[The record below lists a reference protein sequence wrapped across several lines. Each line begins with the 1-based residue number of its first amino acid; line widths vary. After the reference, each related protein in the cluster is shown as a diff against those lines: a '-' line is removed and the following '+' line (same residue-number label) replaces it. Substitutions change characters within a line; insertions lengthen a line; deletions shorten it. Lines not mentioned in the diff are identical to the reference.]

1 MIRPMKWAP
10 AALVLIAAFVAACSG
25 KGGAKPVA
33 LSACT
38 ELRDGGGDKPDLVV
52 VSDLPLRGVSA
63 ETAAHSV
70 DAIEFV
76 LRRHG
81 FRAGHYRVG
90 YQSCN
95 DSVGDEP
102 YDPRSC
108 RRNAR
113 AYVAN
118 DDVVGVIGPWHSGC
132 AVEEIPIVSRKAA
145 GPLAM
150 ISPVNTLTAL
160 TVPRTDPDVPPLY
173 PDGVRSYVR
182 VTTHDLAQGS
192 AAAGIAK
199 RLGAARVALV
209 SQADTDSYAAG
220 LASSFRSA
228 ARALGLDVR
237 AFKWDMRKS
246 YSALARSVAATHP
259 DAVFLAGVTEVNG
272 KRLVLDLRAAL
283 GRRVT
288 FIAPDSFAGDD
299 TAGEL
304 GAAGEAMRVTVP
316 GLPPAALPPAG
327 QRFRRELGAPPGL
340 PSFGAPEAAQATEV
354 LLQAIAR
361 SDGTRASV
369 VRELF
374 ATRVKNGILGSFSF
388 DRNGDIVPRP
398 VGVYRFE
405 RGKFVTEGV
414 VRVPLGDGP

>member
-1 MIRPMKWAP
+1 VHARSSAT
-10 AALVLIAAFVAACSG
+10 AAATS
-25 KGGAKPVA
+25 PT
-33 LSACT
+33 LSSSLTCRFA
-38 ELRDGGGDKPDLVV
+38 
-52 VSDLPLRGVSA
+52 
-63 ETAAHSV
+63 AAHSV

-132 AVEEIPIVSRKAA
+132 AIEEIPIVSRKAA

-150 ISPVNTLTAL
+150 ISPVNTLAGL
-160 TVPRTDPDVPPLY
+160 TVRGADPDVPPLY
-173 PDGVRSYVR
+173 PDGVHSYVR
-182 VTTHDLAQGS
+182 VVTHDLAQGS
-192 AAAGIAK
+192 AAAQIAK
-199 RLGAARVALV
+199 RRGARRVALV

-237 AFKWDMRKS
+237 AFRWDMRKS
-246 YSALARSVAATHP
+246 YDGLAQSVATTHP
-259 DAVFLAGVTEVNG
+259 DAVFLAGVTEING

-283 GRRVT
+283 GPRVT
-288 FIAPDSFAGDD
+288 FIAPDSFAGDE
-299 TAGEL
+299 TAREL
-304 GAAGEAMRVTVP
+304 GAAGEGMRVTNP
-316 GLPPAALPPAG
+316 GLPPAALPAAG
-327 QRFRRELGAPPGL
+327 KRFRREAGVPAGL
-340 PSFGAPEAAQATEV
+340 AGFGAPEAAQATEV

-374 ATRVKNGILGSFSF
+374 ATRVKDGILGSFSF

-405 RGKFVTEGV
+405 RGKLVTEGV
-414 VRVPLGDGP
+414 VRVPLRDGR

>member
-1 MIRPMKWAP
+1 MRSMKWAP
-10 AALVLIAAFVAACSG
+10 AALLVFAALAAGCGG
-25 KGGAKPVA
+25 KGGAEPVA

-38 ELRDGGGDKPDLVV
+38 ELRSGSGDKPGVVV
-52 VSDLPLRGVSA
+52 VSDLPRRGVSA
-63 ETAAHSV
+63 ETAAHSA

-81 FRAGHYRVG
+81 FRAGDYRIG
-90 YQSCN
+90 YQLCN

-102 YDPRSC
+102 YDSRAC

-113 AYVAN
+113 AYVAD

-132 AVEEIPIVSRKAA
+132 AIEQIPIVSRKAA

-150 ISPVNTLTAL
+150 ISPVNTLAAL
-160 TVPRTDPDVPPLY
+160 TVPGTDPDVPPLY

-192 AAAGIAK
+192 AAAQIAK
-199 RLGAARVALV
+199 RLGARRVALV
-209 SQADTDSYAAG
+209 SQADTDSYARG

-228 ARALGLDVR
+228 ARGLGLEIR
-237 AFKWDMRKS
+237 AFRWDMRKS
-246 YSALARSVAATHP
+246 YGALARSVAAAHP
-259 DAVFLAGVTEVNG
+259 DAVFLAGVTEING

-299 TAGEL
+299 TAREL
-304 GAAGEAMRVTVP
+304 GAAGEGMRVTLP
-316 GLPPAALPPAG
+316 GLPPAALPAAG

-340 PSFGAPEAAQATEV
+340 AAFGAPEAAQATEV

-374 ATRVKNGILGSFSF
+374 ATRVKDGILGSFSF

-414 VRVPLGDGP
+414 VRVPLRDGR

>member
-1 MIRPMKWAP
+1 MGSMKWAP
-10 AALVLIAAFVAACSG
+10 AALLVLVALAAGCG
-25 KGGAKPVA
+25 GNGGAEPVA

-38 ELRDGGGDKPDLVV
+38 ELRYGGGEKPDVIV

-63 ETAAHSV
+63 ETAGFSV

-81 FRAGHYRVG
+81 FRAGDFRVG

-102 YDPRSC
+102 YDPRAC

-132 AVEEIPIVSRKAA
+132 AIEEIPIVSRKAA

-150 ISPVNTLTAL
+150 ISPTNTLAGL
-160 TVPRTDPDVPPLY
+160 TLTGTDPEVPQLY
-173 PDGVRSYVR
+173 PDGVHSYVR
-182 VTTHDLAQGS
+182 VVTHDLAQGG
-192 AAAGIAK
+192 AAAQIAK
-199 RLGAARVALV
+199 QLGAHRVALV
-209 SQADTDSYAAG
+209 HQGDTDAYARG
-220 LASSFRSA
+220 LASSFRGA
-228 ARALGLDVR
+228 AHDLGLHVR
-237 AFKWDMRKS
+237 AFRWSMLKS
-246 YSALARSVAATHP
+246 YGALARSVAVTHP
-259 DAVFLAGVTEVNG
+259 DAVFLAGVTEING

-283 GRRVT
+283 GQSVA

-299 TAGEL
+299 TAREL
-304 GAAGEAMRVTVP
+304 GAAGEGMYVTLP
-316 GLPPAALPPAG
+316 GLPSAALPAAG
-327 QRFRRELGAPPGL
+327 KRFRREFGAPPGL
-340 PSFGAPEAAQATEV
+340 AAFGAPEAAQATEV
-354 LLQAIAR
+354 VLQAIAR

-374 ATRVKNGILGSFSF
+374 ATRVKKGILGSFSF

-405 RGKFVTEGV
+405 RGKLVTEGV
-414 VRVPLGDGP
+414 VRVPLRDGR

>member
-1 MIRPMKWAP
+1 MRSMKWAP
-10 AALVLIAAFVAACSG
+10 AALLVFAALAAACSG
-25 KGGAKPVA
+25 KGGVEPVA

-38 ELRDGGGDKPDLVV
+38 ELRYGGGDKPDVVV

-63 ETAAHSV
+63 ETAGFTV

-81 FRAGHYRVG
+81 FRAGDYRVG

-102 YDPRSC
+102 YDPRTC

-132 AVEEIPIVSRKAA
+132 AIEEIPIVSRKAA

-150 ISPVNTLTAL
+150 ISPTNTLAGL
-160 TVPRTDPDVPPLY
+160 TLPGTVSDVPPLY
-173 PDGVRSYVR
+173 LDGVHSYVR
-182 VTTHDLAQGS
+182 VVTHDLAQGS
-192 AAAGIAK
+192 AAAQIAK
-199 RLGAARVALV
+199 RLGARRVALV
-209 SQADTDSYAAG
+209 HQADTDSYARG

-228 ARALGLDVR
+228 ARDLGLEVR
-237 AFKWDMRKS
+237 AFRWDMRKS
-246 YSALARSVAATHP
+246 YGALARSVAATHP
-259 DAVFLAGVTEVNG
+259 DAVFLAGVTEING

-283 GRRVT
+283 GQRVA
-288 FIAPDSFAGDD
+288 FIGPDSFAGDE
-299 TAGEL
+299 TAREL
-304 GAAGEAMRVTVP
+304 GAAGEGMYVTLP
-316 GLPPAALPPAG
+316 GLPPAALPAAG
-327 QRFRRELGAPPGL
+327 KRFRREVGAPPGL
-340 PSFGAPEAAQATEV
+340 AAFGAPEAAQAAEV

-374 ATRVKNGILGSFSF
+374 ATRVKDGILGSFSF

-405 RGKFVTEGV
+405 HGKFVTEGV
-414 VRVPLGDGP
+414 VRVPLRYGR

>member
-1 MIRPMKWAP
+1 MKWAS
-10 AALVLIAAFVAACSG
+10 AALAVFAAFVAGCGG
-25 KGGAKPVA
+25 KGGAEPVA

-38 ELRDGGGDKPDLVV
+38 QLRYGGGDKPDVVV
-52 VSDLPLRGVSA
+52 VSDLPRRGVSA
-63 ETAAHSV
+63 ETAAHTA

-81 FRAGHYRVG
+81 FRAGDYRVG
-90 YQSCN
+90 YQLCN

-102 YDPRSC
+102 YDPRAC

-132 AVEEIPIVSRKAA
+132 AIEQIPIVSRKAA

-150 ISPVNTLTAL
+150 ISPVNTLAAL
-160 TVPRTDPDVPPLY
+160 TVPGIDPDVPSLY

-192 AAAGIAK
+192 AAAQVAK
-199 RLGAARVALV
+199 RLGARRVALV
-209 SQADTDSYAAG
+209 SQADTDSYARG

-228 ARALGLDVR
+228 ARGLGLEVR
-237 AFKWDMRKS
+237 SFRWEMRKS
-246 YSALARSVAATHP
+246 YGALARSVAATHP
-259 DAVFLAGVTEVNG
+259 DAVFLAGVPELNG
-272 KRLVLDLRAAL
+272 KKLVLDLRAAL

-288 FIAPDSFAGDD
+288 FIAPDSYAGDD
-299 TAGEL
+299 FARELGPAGE
-304 GAAGEAMRVTVP
+304 GMRVTLP
-316 GLPPAALPPAG
+316 GIPPAALPAAG
-327 QRFRRELGAPPGL
+327 KQFRREVGAPPGL
-340 PSFGAPEAAQATEV
+340 AAFGAPEAAQATEV

-374 ATRVKNGILGSFSF
+374 ATRVKDGILGSFSF

-405 RGKFVTEGV
+405 HRKFVVDGV
-414 VRVPLGDGP
+414 VRVPIGDGP

>member
-1 MIRPMKWAP
+1 MGSMKWAP
-10 AALVLIAAFVAACSG
+10 AALLVFAVLAAGCDG
-25 KGGAKPVA
+25 KGGAEPVA

-38 ELRDGGGDKPDLVV
+38 ELRYGGGDKPDVVV
-52 VSDLPLRGVSA
+52 VSDLPRRGVSA
-63 ETAAHSV
+63 ETARFSV

-81 FRAGHYRVG
+81 FRAGDYRVG

-102 YDPRSC
+102 YDQRAC

-132 AVEEIPIVSRKAA
+132 AIEQIPIVSRKAA

-150 ISPVNTLTAL
+150 ISPTNTLAGL
-160 TVPRTDPDVPPLY
+160 TLPGTGTEVPPLY
-173 PDGVRSYVR
+173 PDGVHSYVR
-182 VTTHDLAQGS
+182 VVTHDLAQGS
-192 AAAGIAK
+192 AAAQIAK
-199 RLGAARVALV
+199 RLGARRVALV
-209 SQADTDSYAAG
+209 HQADTDSYARG

-228 ARALGLDVR
+228 ARGLGLEVR
-237 AFKWDMRKS
+237 AFRWGMLKS
-246 YSALARSVAATHP
+246 YGPLARSVAATHP
-259 DAVFLAGVTEVNG
+259 DAVFLAGVTQING

-288 FIAPDSFAGDD
+288 FIAPDSFAGDE
-299 TAGEL
+299 TAREL
-304 GAAGEAMRVTVP
+304 GAAGEGMRVTLP
-316 GLPPAALPPAG
+316 GFPPDALPAAGKRFKRELALPP
-327 QRFRRELGAPPGL
+327 GL
-340 PSFGAPEAAQATEV
+340 AAFGAPEAAQAAEV

-374 ATRVKNGILGSFSF
+374 ATRVKDGILGSFSF

-405 RGKFVTEGV
+405 RGKFVVEGV
-414 VRVPLGDGP
+414 VRVPLRGGR

>member
-1 MIRPMKWAP
+1 MGSMKWASAAVLVF
-10 AALVLIAAFVAACSG
+10 AALAASCGG
-25 KGGAKPVA
+25 KGGAEPVA

-132 AVEEIPIVSRKAA
+132 AIEEIPIVSRKAA

-150 ISPVNTLTAL
+150 ISPVNTEAGLTL
-160 TVPRTDPDVPPLY
+160 PGTVTDVPPLY
-173 PDGVRSYVR
+173 PDGVHSYVR
-182 VTTHDLAQGS
+182 VVTHDFAQGS
-192 AAAGIAK
+192 AAAQIAK
-199 RLGAARVALV
+199 RLGAHRVALV
-209 SQADTDSYAAG
+209 HQADTDSYARG
-220 LASSFRSA
+220 LAAPFRSA
-228 ARALGLDVR
+228 ARALGLEVR
-237 AFKWDMRKS
+237 PFRWDMRKS
-246 YSALARSVAATHP
+246 YDRLARSVAATHP
-259 DAVFLAGVTEVNG
+259 DAVFLAGVTEING

-283 GRRVT
+283 GPRVT
-288 FIAPDSFAGDD
+288 FIGPDAFAGDD
-299 TAGEL
+299 TAREL
-304 GAAGEAMRVTVP
+304 GAAGEGMYVTLP
-316 GLPPAALPPAG
+316 GLPPSALPTAG
-327 QRFRRELGAPPGL
+327 KRFRREARVPPGVAG
-340 PSFGAPEAAQATEV
+340 FGAPEAAQATEV

-405 RGKFVTEGV
+405 RGKLVTEGV
-414 VRVPLGDGP
+414 VRVPLRDGR

>member
-1 MIRPMKWAP
+1 MKWAP
-10 AALVLIAAFVAACSG
+10 AALAVFAAFVAGCGG
-25 KGGAKPVA
+25 KGAAEPVA

-38 ELRDGGGDKPDLVV
+38 QLRSGGGDKPDVVV
-52 VSDLPLRGVSA
+52 VSDLPRRGVSA
-63 ETAAHSV
+63 ETATHSV

-81 FRAGHYRVG
+81 FRAGDYRVG

-102 YDPRSC
+102 YDPHAC

-113 AYVAN
+113 AYVAS

-132 AVEEIPIVSRKAA
+132 AIEQIPIVSRKAA

-150 ISPVNTLTAL
+150 ISPVNTLAAL
-160 TVPRTDPDVPPLY
+160 TVSGTDPDVPPLY

-192 AAAGIAK
+192 AAAQIAK
-199 RLGAARVALV
+199 RLGTRRVALV
-209 SQADTDSYAAG
+209 SQADTDSYARG
-220 LASSFRSA
+220 LASSFGSA
-228 ARALGLDVR
+228 ARGLGLEVR
-237 AFKWDMRKS
+237 AFRWDMRKS
-246 YSALARSVAATHP
+246 YGALARSVAATHP
-259 DAVFLAGVTEVNG
+259 DAVFLAGVPEING
-272 KRLVLDLRAAL
+272 KQLVLDLRAAL

-288 FIAPDSFAGDD
+288 FIGPDSFAGDD
-299 TAGEL
+299 FARELGPAGE
-304 GAAGEAMRVTVP
+304 GMRVTLP
-316 GLPPAALPPAG
+316 GIPPAALPAAG
-327 QRFRRELGAPPGL
+327 KRFRREVGAPPGL
-340 PSFGAPEAAQATEV
+340 AAFGAPEAAQATEV

-374 ATRVKNGILGSFSF
+374 ATRVKDGILGSFSF

-405 RGKFVTEGV
+405 RGKFVVDGV
-414 VRVPLGDGP
+414 VRVPLGDGR

>member
-1 MIRPMKWAP
+1 MCSMKWAP
-10 AALVLIAAFVAACSG
+10 AALLVFAALAASCGG
-25 KGGAKPVA
+25 KGGAEPVA

-38 ELRDGGGDKPDLVV
+38 ELRHGGGDKPDLIV

-132 AVEEIPIVSRKAA
+132 AIEEIPIASRKAA

-150 ISPVNTLTAL
+150 ISPFNTLAGL
-160 TVPRTDPDVPPLY
+160 TLRGADPDVPPLY
-173 PDGVRSYVR
+173 PDGVHSYVR
-182 VTTHDLAQGS
+182 VVTHDLAQGS
-192 AAAGIAK
+192 AAAQIAK
-199 RLGAARVALV
+199 RRGARRVALV
-209 SQADTDSYAAG
+209 SQEDTDSYAAG

-228 ARALGLDVR
+228 ARALRLEVR
-237 AFKWDMRKS
+237 PFRWDMRKS
-246 YSALARSVAATHP
+246 YATLARSVAATHP
-259 DAVFLAGVTEVNG
+259 DAVFLAGVTEING

-283 GRRVT
+283 GRRVAL
-288 FIAPDSFAGDD
+288 IGPDSFAGDD
-299 TAGEL
+299 TAREL
-304 GAAGEAMRVTVP
+304 GAAGEGMYVTLP
-316 GLPPAALPPAG
+316 GLPPGALPAAG
-327 QRFRRELGAPPGL
+327 KRFRRELGLPPGL
-340 PSFGAPEAAQATEV
+340 AAVGAPEAAQAAEV

-374 ATRVKNGILGSFSF
+374 ATRVKNGILGTFSF

-398 VGVYRFE
+398 VGVYRFAH
-405 RGKFVTEGV
+405 GKFITEGV
-414 VRVPLGDGP
+414 VRVPLRDGR

>member
-1 MIRPMKWAP
+1 MRSMKWAP
-10 AALVLIAAFVAACSG
+10 AALLVFAALAASCGGKSG
-25 KGGAKPVA
+25 AEPVA

-38 ELRDGGGDKPDLVV
+38 ELRGGGDKPDVVV

-63 ETAAHSV
+63 ETARFSV
-70 DAIEFV
+70 DAIELV

-81 FRAGHYRVG
+81 FRAGDYRVG

-95 DSVGDEP
+95 DSIGDEP

-108 RRNAR
+108 RRNAH

-132 AVEEIPIVSRKAA
+132 AIEEIPIVSRKAA

-150 ISPVNTLTAL
+150 ISPSNTLAAL
-160 TVPRTDPDVPPLY
+160 TVAGTDPDVPPLY
-173 PDGVRSYVR
+173 PDGVHSYVR
-182 VTTHDLAQGS
+182 VVTHDLAQGS
-192 AAAGIAK
+192 AAAQIAK
-199 RLGAARVALV
+199 RLGARRVALV
-209 SQADTDSYAAG
+209 SQADTDSYARG

-228 ARALGLDVR
+228 AEDFGLNVR

-246 YSALARSVAATHP
+246 YGPLARSVAATHP

-272 KRLVLDLRAAL
+272 KRLVFDLRAAL
-283 GRRVT
+283 ERRVAL
-288 FIAPDSFAGDD
+288 IAPDSFAGDD
-299 TAGEL
+299 TAREL
-304 GAAGEAMRVTVP
+304 GAAGEGMYVTLP
-316 GLPPAALPPAG
+316 GLPPGALPAAG
-327 QRFRRELGAPPGL
+327 KRFRRELGAPPGL
-340 PSFGAPEAAQATEV
+340 ASFGAPEAAQSAEV

-374 ATRVKNGILGSFSF
+374 ATRVNDGILGSFSF

-398 VGVYRFE
+398 VGLYRFE

-414 VRVPLGDGP
+414 VRVPLRDGR

>member
-1 MIRPMKWAP
+1 MKWAS
-10 AALVLIAAFVAACSG
+10 AVLAVFAAFVAAGCGS
-25 KGGAKPVA
+25 KDGAEPVP

-38 ELRDGGGDKPDLVV
+38 QLRYGGGDKPDVLV
-52 VSDLPLRGVSA
+52 VSDLPRRGVSA
-63 ETAAHSV
+63 ETASHSV

-81 FRAGHYRVG
+81 FRAGDYRVG

-95 DSVGDEP
+95 DAVGDEP
-102 YDPRSC
+102 YDPRAC

-132 AVEEIPIVSRKAA
+132 AIEQIPIVSRKAA

-150 ISPVNTLTAL
+150 ISPTNTLGGLTL
-160 TVPRTDPDVPPLY
+160 QGTVPAEEPPLY

-182 VTTHDLAQGS
+182 VVTHDLAQGS
-192 AAAGIAK
+192 AAAEIAK
-199 RLGAARVALV
+199 RLGARRVALV
-209 SQADTDSYAAG
+209 HQADTDSYARG

-228 ARALGLDVR
+228 ARGLGLEVR
-237 AFKWDMRKS
+237 AFRWGMLKS
-246 YSALARSVAATHP
+246 YGALARSIAATHP
-259 DAVFLAGVTEVNG
+259 DAVFLAGVTEING
-272 KRLVLDLRAAL
+272 KQLVLDLRAAL

-288 FIAPDSFAGDD
+288 FIAPDSFAGDE
-299 TAGEL
+299 TARDL
-304 GAAGEAMRVTVP
+304 GAAGEGMRVTLP
-316 GLPPAALPPAG
+316 GIPPAALPAAG
-327 QRFRRELGAPPGL
+327 KRLRHELGAPPGL
-340 PSFGAPEAAQATEV
+340 AAFGAPEAAQATEV

-374 ATRVKNGILGSFSF
+374 ATRVKHGILGSFSF

-405 RGKFVTEGV
+405 RGKFVTDGV
-414 VRVPLGDGP
+414 VRVPLGDDP

>member
-1 MIRPMKWAP
+1 MRWAS
-10 AALVLIAAFVAACSG
+10 AALAVFAAFVAGCGG
-25 KGGAKPVA
+25 KGGAEPVA

-38 ELRDGGGDKPDLVV
+38 QLRYGGGDKPDVVV
-52 VSDLPLRGVSA
+52 VSDLPRRGVSA
-63 ETAAHSV
+63 ETVAHTV

-81 FRAGHYRVG
+81 FRAGDYRVG

-102 YDPRSC
+102 YDARAC

-132 AVEEIPIVSRKAA
+132 AIEQIPIVSRKAA

-150 ISPVNTLTAL
+150 ISPVNTLAAL
-160 TVPRTDPDVPPLY
+160 TVPGTDPDVPPLY
-173 PDGVRSYVR
+173 PEGVRSYVR

-192 AAAGIAK
+192 AAAQIAK
-199 RLGAARVALV
+199 HLGARRVALV
-209 SQADTDSYAAG
+209 SQADTDSYARG

-228 ARALGLDVR
+228 ARGLGLKVR
-237 AFKWDMRKS
+237 AFRWDMRKS
-246 YSALARSVAATHP
+246 YGALARSVAATHP
-259 DAVFLAGVTEVNG
+259 DAVFLAGVPEING
-272 KRLVLDLRAAL
+272 KQLVLDLRAAL

-288 FIAPDSFAGDD
+288 FIGPDSYAGDD
-299 TAGEL
+299 FARELGPAGE
-304 GAAGEAMRVTVP
+304 GMRVTLP
-316 GLPPAALPPAG
+316 GIPPAALPAAG
-327 QRFRRELGAPPGL
+327 KRFRRELGAPPGL
-340 PSFGAPEAAQATEV
+340 AAFGAPEAAEATEV

-374 ATRVKNGILGSFSF
+374 ATRVKDGILGSFSF

-405 RGKFVTEGV
+405 RGKFVTDGV

>member
-1 MIRPMKWAP
+1 MVWMKWAP
-10 AALVLIAAFVAACSG
+10 AVLLVLAAVAVGCGAE
-25 KGGAKPVA
+25 GGAEPVA

-38 ELRDGGGDKPDLVV
+38 QLRYGGGGKPDVVV

-63 ETAAHSV
+63 ETAGFSV
-70 DAIEFV
+70 NAIEFV

-81 FRAGHYRVG
+81 FRAGDFRVG

-95 DSVGDEP
+95 DSVGDQP
-102 YDPRSC
+102 YDTRAC

-132 AVEEIPIVSRKAA
+132 AVEQIPIVSRKAA

-150 ISPVNTLTAL
+150 ISPQNTLAAL
-160 TVPRTDPDVPPLY
+160 TVPGADPEVPPLY
-173 PDGVRSYVR
+173 PDGVHSYVR
-182 VTTHDLAQGS
+182 VVTHDLAQGE
-192 AAAGIAK
+192 AAALIAK
-199 RLGAARVALV
+199 RLGSRRVALV
-209 SQADTDSYAAG
+209 HQADTDSYARG

-228 ARALGLDVR
+228 ARDLGLQVR
-237 AFKWDMRKS
+237 PFRWGPRRS
-246 YSALARSVAATHP
+246 YGELARSVAATHP
-259 DAVFLAGVTEVNG
+259 DAVYLAGVTEVNG

-283 GRRVT
+283 GQRVA
-288 FIAPDSFAGDD
+288 FIAPDSFAGDN
-299 TAGEL
+299 TAREL
-304 GAAGEAMRVTVP
+304 GAAGEGMRVTLP
-316 GLPPAALPPAG
+316 GIPPAALPAAG
-327 QRFRRELGAPPGL
+327 KRFRREVGAPPGL
-340 PSFGAPEAAQATEV
+340 AAFGAPEAAQATEV
-354 LLQAIAR
+354 LLQAIAH

-374 ATRVKNGILGSFSF
+374 ATRVKDGILGSFSF

-414 VRVPLGDGP
+414 VRVPLGDTP

>member
-1 MIRPMKWAP
+1 MKWAP
-10 AALVLIAAFVAACSG
+10 AAFAVFAAFVAGCGG
-25 KGGAKPVA
+25 KGGAEPVA

-38 ELRDGGGDKPDLVV
+38 QLRSGGGDKPDVVV
-52 VSDLPLRGVSA
+52 VSDLPRRGVSA
-63 ETAAHSV
+63 ETATHSV
-70 DAIEFV
+70 EAIELV

-81 FRAGHYRVG
+81 FRAGDYRVG

-95 DSVGDEP
+95 DSVGDDP
-102 YDPRSC
+102 YDPRAC

-113 AYVAN
+113 AYVAS

-132 AVEEIPIVSRKAA
+132 AIEQIPIVSRKAA

-150 ISPVNTLTAL
+150 ISPVNTLAAL
-160 TVPRTDPDVPPLY
+160 TVPGTDPDVPTLY

-192 AAAGIAK
+192 AAAQIAK
-199 RLGAARVALV
+199 RLGTRRVALV
-209 SQADTDSYAAG
+209 SQADTESYARG

-228 ARALGLDVR
+228 ARGLGLEVR
-237 AFKWDMRKS
+237 AFSWDMRKS
-246 YSALARSVAATHP
+246 YGALARSVAATHP
-259 DAVFLAGVTEVNG
+259 DAVFLAGVPEING
-272 KRLVLDLRAAL
+272 KQLVLDLRAAL

-288 FIAPDSFAGDD
+288 FISPDSFAGEDFARELGP
-299 TAGEL
+299 AGE
-304 GAAGEAMRVTVP
+304 GMRVTLP
-316 GLPPAALPPAG
+316 GIPPGALPAAG
-327 QRFRRELGAPPGL
+327 KRFQRELGAPPGL
-340 PSFGAPEAAQATEV
+340 AAFGAPEAAQATEV

-374 ATRVKNGILGSFSF
+374 ATRVKDGILGSFSF

-405 RGKFVTEGV
+405 RGKFVADGV
-414 VRVPLGDGP
+414 VRVPLGDAP

>member
-1 MIRPMKWAP
+1 MKWAP
-10 AALVLIAAFVAACSG
+10 AALVLIAVFAAACSG
-25 KGGAKPVA
+25 KGGVEPVA

-38 ELRDGGGDKPDLVV
+38 ELRFGGGDKPDVVV

-81 FRAGHYRVG
+81 FRAGDYRVG

-102 YDPRSC
+102 YDPRAC

-118 DDVVGVIGPWHSGC
+118 DGVVGVIGPWHSGC
-132 AVEEIPIVSRKAA
+132 AIEQIPIVSRKAA

-150 ISPVNTLTAL
+150 ISPVNTLAAL
-160 TVPRTDPDVPPLY
+160 TVPGTDPDVPPLY
-173 PDGVRSYVR
+173 PDSARSYVR

-192 AAAGIAK
+192 ATARIAK
-199 RLGAARVALV
+199 RLGARRVALV
-209 SQADTDSYAAG
+209 SQADTDSYARG

-228 ARALGLDVR
+228 ARGLGIDVR
-237 AFKWDMRKS
+237 AFRWDMRKS
-246 YSALARSVAATHP
+246 YGALAHSVAATHP
-259 DAVFLAGVTEVNG
+259 DAVFLAGVTEING

-283 GRRVT
+283 GKRVA
-288 FIAPDSFAGDD
+288 FIGPDSFAGDD
-299 TAGEL
+299 TAREL
-304 GAAGEAMRVTVP
+304 GAAGEGMYVTLP
-316 GLPPAALPPAG
+316 GLPPAALPAAG
-327 QRFRRELGAPPGL
+327 KRFRREAGVPPGVAG
-340 PSFGAPEAAQATEV
+340 FGAPEAAQAAEV

-374 ATRVKNGILGSFSF
+374 ATRVKDGILGSFSF
-388 DRNGDIVPRP
+388 DRNGDIIPRP

-414 VRVPLGDGP
+414 VRVPLREGR